1 MVIQYI
7 GSMEDIFLKLV
18 RENITP
24 NSYYILHCIKNG
36 IIPCS
41 FVNKDLEIRRL
52 ISENWLNED
61 LTLTDKSII
70 FTTEIEGYFKKSKK
84 KTSKDL
90 MGHNFM
96 QNIEAYVTIF
106 PNKKLSSGK
115 YARVPAK
122 NLENAFRWFFEMYDY
137 SWETI
142 FAATQKYVLEYESK
156 NYEYMRTAQYFLR
169 KQNVDKSWDSDLA
182 TYCEFLKDNPDD
194 DVVLFPDLIV

>member
-1 MVIQYI
+1 MNEIFTKLIQN
-7 GSMEDIFLKLV
+7 DL
-18 RENITP
+18 TP
-24 NSYYILHCIKNG
+24 NTFYILYCIKEKIVPHNL
-36 IIPCS
+36 
-41 FVNKDLEIRRL
+41 VNKELECKRL
-52 ISENWLNED
+52 QKNHWLSESLE
-61 LTLTDKSII
+61 LTNKSII
-70 FTTEIEGYFKKSKK
+70 FIAEIDGYFKKSKK

-122 NLENAFRWFFEMYDY
+122 NLENAFRWFFDTFNY

-142 FAATQKYVLEYESK
+142 FLATQKYVLEYESK
-156 NYEYMRTAQYFLR
+156 NYEYMRNSQYFLR

-182 TYCEFLKDNPDD
+182 TYCEFLNDNPNEEK
-194 DVVLFPDLIV
+194 DVFSELIV